1 MAEYKEIAISEF
13 FEKNKHLLGFDNPT
27 KALLTMIKEAVD
39 NSLDACEEMG
49 TLPDINISVQNP
61 EGSTF
66 KISVEDNGPGIPR
79 QYTAKV
85 MAKFLY
91 GSKFKSLGEAGMQSR
106 GQQGIG
112 ISACILYAQLTTGK
126 PVHIDSKTKTEKM
139 YSCDLMLET
148 SKNEPVITNENYLDT
163 KKPHGLKITLE
174 MKGIYRKAKGVEDFL
189 KYTSI
194 ANPHAKISFIDPEGN
209 KIVFDRAIDKL
220 PVRPKPVKAHP
231 HGIELGTLIKMLA
244 RTNSR
249 TVFSFLINDFSRV
262 GNQSAKEMLEE
273 SNLEAQ
279 MRPNAVTRDQ
289 AEKLLNAMQKVK
301 LQRPPTDCLSP
312 IGEAELMKGLKKEY
326 KAAEFITACSRPVAV
341 YRAIPFQVEVGLA
354 YGKEIF
360 GEADKPEEGA
370 EHTTDSSELIRFTNK
385 VPLFYQQS
393 ECAIFKAVVKTPW
406 KRYGVPQSNGSLPAA
421 PLVIVVHVASVWVPF
436 ISEGKQAIASYPD
449 IIKEIRLAVGEVGR
463 KLQRHLAA
471 EHRKYAHERR
481 MKVFEK
487 YGDEVAT
494 ALSILTGRKKP
505 ELSEI
510 INREIQKR
518 RE

>member
-1 MAEYKEIAISEF
+1 MTEYKEIAISEF

-39 NSLDACEEMG
+39 NSLDACEEQG
-49 TLPDINISVQNP
+49 ELPEINISIQNP

-85 MAKFLY
+85 LAKFLY

-126 PVHIDSKTKTEKM
+126 PVHIDSKTKEEKM

-148 SKNEPVITNENYLDT
+148 SKNEPVITNEKYLET
-163 KKPHGLKITLE
+163 KKLSGLKITLE
-174 MKGIYRKAKGVEDFL
+174 MKGVYRRVKGVEDFL

-194 ANPHAKISFIDPEGN
+194 ANPHAKITFIDPEGN
-209 KIVFDRAIDKL
+209 KVLFDRGVDKL

-262 GNQSAKEMLEE
+262 GTQSAKEIFEE

-312 IGEAELMKGLKKEY
+312 IGEAELIKGLKKEY
-326 KAAEFITACSRPVAV
+326 KAAEFITASSRPVAV

-354 YGKEIF
+354 YGKEMF
-360 GEADKPEEGA
+360 SEGEKTEESEKQA
-370 EHTTDSSELIRFTNK
+370 ETAELIRFTNK

-406 KRYGVPQSNGSLPAA
+406 KRYGVPQSNGSLPTA

-463 KLQRHLAA
+463 KLQRHISA

-487 YGDEVAT
+487 YGDEVAS
-494 ALSILTGRKKP
+494 AISNLTGRKKP
-505 ELSEI
+505 EVAEV